1 MSRIAPGRRG
11 VEVQLSSAELAILS
25 RLPSLLG
32 SVGSDPSDPAPAR
45 LHPAAY
51 PDDEVGSA
59 ELARLTKDDVA
70 EGRAADLEVFSRQ
83 LVASGDGITI
93 TPAEAEAWMR
103 VLGSARIVLASRRGL
118 FDLEDLGELPN
129 DDPDVALVNLL
140 GAYQQTLAEVLLA
153 SMPDG

>member
-1 MSRIAPGRRG
+1 MSRIAPSGRG
-11 VEVQLSSAELAILS
+11 VEIQLSSAEIAILS

-51 PDDEVGSA
+51 PDDEAVSA
-59 ELARLTKDDVA
+59 ELARLTKEDLV
-70 EGRAADLEVFSRQ
+70 EGRTADIEVFNRQ
-83 LVASGDGITI
+83 LAASGDGITI
-93 TPAEAEAWMR
+93 SPADAESWMR

-118 FDLEDLGELPN
+118 FDIEDLGDLPN

-153 SMPDG
+153 GM